1 MYLWR
6 GCPLDAPVELLT
18 GVHIHGLAVSESHGL
33 AVTERGQVYEC
44 PATGHPQLCRPLT
57 GQFYIFTIITNVT
70 KHLIKC
76 SVHLELVYVSVH
88 L

>member
-1 MYLWR
+1 M
-6 GCPLDAPVELLT
+6 ELLT
-18 GVHIHGLAVSESHGL
+18 GVHIQGLAVSDSHGL

-57 GQFYIFTIITNVT
+57 GQYYIFTIISNVT
-70 KHLIKC
+70 KHFIKC
-76 SVHLELVYVSVH
+76 SVHLHLVDVFTY